1 MILKKN
7 NLKASNG
14 VKIAL
19 VHDFL
24 IQFGGA
30 ERVLLALHRIF
41 PDAPI
46 YALLSD
52 KKISSHFFSACNIRE
67 SFLGKLPEFLKKRH
81 RIFLPLFPL
90 AIESFDLSDF
100 DIIISSSSAFA
111 KGVVTRSK
119 AVHICYCHSP
129 ARFLWDYHCQY
140 QEDNRFGILAKMI
153 ARFFTHRLRIWD
165 RASAERVDFWIANS
179 ETTKKRIEK
188 YYRKSA
194 EVIYPPLTNLTTE
207 QSNHLEAGFPNDYF
221 LVVSRLSAY
230 KKIDVII
237 SAFNKLKLPLLIVG
251 DGPERKKLEAMA
263 GDNIKFA
270 GFVSDE
276 KLFAYYQN
284 AKAFVLAN
292 EEDFGLSALEAASFG
307 KPVLAYKKGGALEWM
322 EEGKTGEF
330 FDTQTPEVLADG
342 VRRILFNIKKYDQ
355 NHIKAKAS
363 KFNEE
368 RFKREILNFLK
379 SKDLTFTPENV

>member
-1 MILKKN
+1 M
-7 NLKASNG
+7 
-14 VKIAL
+14 KIAL

-30 ERVLLALHRIF
+30 ERVLLVLHRIF

-46 YALLSD
+46 YTLLSD
-52 KKISSHFFSACNIRE
+52 RKILSHFPDAHIEE
-67 SFLGKLPEFLKKRH
+67 SFLGKLPSFLKKRH
-81 RIFLPLFPL
+81 RMLLPFFPL
-90 AIESFDLSDF
+90 AVESFDLSDF

-129 ARFLWDYHCQY
+129 ARFLWDYHSQY
-140 QEDNRFGILAKMI
+140 QEDNQFGMLTKAI
-153 ARFFTHRLRIWD
+153 ANFFTYRLRIWD

-194 EVIYPPLTNLTTE
+194 EVIYPPLTHLVAE
-207 QSNHLEAGFPNDYF
+207 PPNHLEAGFAKDYF

-230 KKIDVII
+230 KKIDVIV
-237 SAFNKLKLPLLIVG
+237 SAFNKLRLPLLVVG
-251 DGPERKKLEAMA
+251 DGPGRKKLEAMA
-263 GDNIKFA
+263 GDNIKFT
-270 GFVSDE
+270 GFIPDE
-276 KLFAYYQN
+276 KLPAYYQN

-292 EEDFGLSALEAASFG
+292 EEDFGLSALEAVSFG

-330 FDTQTPEVLADG
+330 FEAQTPEVLADG
-342 VRRILFNIKKYDQ
+342 ARRILLNIEKYDS
-355 NHIKAKAS
+355 NYLKAKAS
-363 KFNEE
+363 AFSEE

-379 SKDLTFTPENV
+379 SKDLTFTDKNV

>member
-1 MILKKN
+1 M
-7 NLKASNG
+7 
-14 VKIAL
+14 KIAL

-46 YALLSD
+46 YTLLSD
-52 KKISSHFFSACNIRE
+52 RKILAHFPGVHIEE
-67 SFLGKLPEFLKKRH
+67 SFLGKLPSFLKKRH
-81 RIFLPLFPL
+81 RILLPFFPL
-90 AIESFDLSDF
+90 AVESFDLSDF

-119 AVHICYCHSP
+119 AVHVCYCHSP
-129 ARFLWDYHCQY
+129 ARFLWDYHNQY
-140 QEDNRFGILAKMI
+140 QRDNQFGTLAKAI
-153 ARFFTHRLRIWD
+153 ANFFTYRLRIWD

-207 QSNHLEAGFPNDYF
+207 PLNNLEIGLPSYDDCSALSVRGLPEDYF

-230 KKIDVII
+230 KKIDVIV
-237 SAFNKLKLPLLIVG
+237 SAFNKLKLPLLVVG
-251 DGPERKKLEAMA
+251 DGLERKKLEAIA
-263 GDNIKFA
+263 GDNIKFM
-270 GFVSDE
+270 GFIPDE
-276 KLFAYYQN
+276 KLPAYYQN
-284 AKAFVLAN
+284 AKAFILAN

-330 FDTQTPEVLADG
+330 FEAQTSEVLADG
-342 VRRILFNIKKYDQ
+342 ARRILLNIKKYDS
-355 NHIKAKAS
+355 NYLKAKAS
-363 KFNEE
+363 EFSEE

-379 SKDLTFTPENV
+379 SRDLTFIPENV

>member
-46 YALLSD
+46 YTLLSD

-207 QSNHLEAGFPNDYF
+207 QSNYLEAGFPNDYF

-270 GFVSDE
+270 GFISDE

-284 AKAFVLAN
+284 TKAFVLAN

-342 VRRILFNIKKYDQ
+342 ARRISLNIEKYNPDYL
-355 NHIKAKAS
+355 KAKAS
-363 KFNEE
+363 EFNEE

>member
-1 MILKKN
+1 M
-7 NLKASNG
+7 
-14 VKIAL
+14 KIAL
-19 VHDFL
+19 IHDFL

-30 ERVLLALHRIF
+30 ERVLLALHMIF

-46 YALLSD
+46 YTLLSD
-52 KKISSHFFSACNIRE
+52 KKISSHFPGAHIEE
-67 SFLGKLPEFLKKRH
+67 SFLGKLPSFLKKRH
-81 RIFLPLFPL
+81 RMLLPFFPL
-90 AIESFDLSDF
+90 AVESFDLSDF

-129 ARFLWDYHCQY
+129 ARFLWDYHSQY
-140 QEDNRFGILAKMI
+140 QWDNQFGTLTKAI
-153 ARFFTHRLRIWD
+153 ANFFTHRLRIWD

-194 EVIYPPLTNLTTE
+194 EVIYPPLTNLAAE
-207 QSNHLEAGFPNDYF
+207 PPNNLEAGFTKDYF

-230 KKIDVII
+230 KKIDIII

-270 GFVSDE
+270 GFISDE
-276 KLFAYYQN
+276 KLSAYYQN
-284 AKAFVLAN
+284 AKAFILAN
-292 EEDFGLSALEAASFG
+292 EEDFGLSALEAMSFG
-307 KPVLAYKKGGALEWM
+307 KPALAYKKGGALEWM

-330 FDTQTPEVLADG
+330 FEAQTSEVLADG
-342 VRRILFNIKKYDQ
+342 ARRILLNIEKYDS
-355 NHIKAKAS
+355 NYLKAKAS
-363 KFNEE
+363 TFSEE

-379 SKDLTFTPENV
+379 SKD